1 MFNRIIL
8 IGNLTRDPEVRYT
21 PGGTPVATISIAV
34 NSKYKQGDETK
45 EEVLFINAVVF
56 GKQAE
61 SCGHYLNKGNPVLVE
76 GRLRERKW
84 ETEGVQKSKFE
95 VIARD
100 VRFLPK
106 RDSARSGQA
115 HGEGYAE
122 AAGAADLVPPDETG
136 DLEPF

>member
-34 NSKYKQGDETK
+34 NSKYKQGDDTK

-61 SCGHYLNKGNPVLVE
+61 SCGHYLSKGNPVLIE

-106 RDSARSGQA
+106 REQRQSRAEGSA
-115 HGEGYAE
+115 EGP
-122 AAGAADLVPPDETG
+122 GIADTPPDETT

>member
-21 PGGTPVATISIAV
+21 PGGTPVTTIRLAV
-34 NSKYKQGDETK
+34 SSKFKQGDDTK
-45 EEVLFINAVVF
+45 EETLFIDTVVF

-61 SCGHYLNKGNPVLVE
+61 SCGKFLNKGNPVLVE

-84 ETEGVQKSKFE
+84 ESEGVQKSKFE

-100 VRFLPK
+100 VRFMPK
-106 RDSARSGQA
+106 RDQRQA
-115 HGEGYAE
+115 PAEGSNI
-122 AAGAADLVPPDETG
+122 ADTAPPDETT